1 MTLRIVRIE
10 LDEEADAIS
19 IVVGDD
25 AGNLYSCVD
34 VKVEETDCGAII
46 NSEQVEME
54 LMIPKED

>member
-10 LDEEADAIS
+10 LDKEVNVIS

-25 AGNLYSCVD
+25 AGNLYSCGD
-34 VKVEETDCGAII
+34 VKVEGTDYGEII
-46 NSEQVEME
+46 NSEQVEMK